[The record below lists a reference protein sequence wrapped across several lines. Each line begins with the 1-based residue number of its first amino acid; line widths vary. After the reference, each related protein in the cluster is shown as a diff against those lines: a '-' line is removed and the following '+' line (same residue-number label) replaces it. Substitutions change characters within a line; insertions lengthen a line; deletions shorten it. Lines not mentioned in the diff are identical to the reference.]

1 MRPLCLQM
9 TAFGPYVE
17 QQTIDF
23 SALEGRTLFLITGP
37 TGAGKTTLFD
47 AIAYALYG
55 ESSGRER
62 DGEAL
67 RSDFAPPE
75 LLTEVVFDF
84 SLHGRTYQVKRSPKQ
99 LRPKLRGAGMAEQ
112 AAEACLAF
120 TDEPQRLPIVGIR
133 EVNERIV
140 ELLGLKYEQF
150 RQIMMI
156 PQGEFRELL
165 VADSKE
171 REGILQKLFGTE
183 FCAALQAEL
192 QQRESEWKKTADT
205 EQTIQE
211 QYEIQLAE
219 AMEMPLPAGGTDACL
234 RVAAE
239 WQTEQKQHQ
248 AQLTERLR
256 QVKTAISGQQAL
268 CAKVKDDNAQ
278 LLSLQQ
284 VEKGM
289 QDLAALK
296 PAIAEKK
303 DALTRTEAA
312 AALLPQEEEGK
323 SLRREQI
330 RKGEERQQAAQ
341 MAAKASAEA
350 TAAAS
355 EFSALE
361 AKEPEREALRQEIA
375 RLEALQPRMTQG
387 EALRR
392 ELAEEERLLLKA
404 RRELEAQQRQSGQLT
419 EKMKAAEQML
429 KDKVVWQ
436 QQRQALQLTTMRL
449 NDYRDKLTEVE
460 TIRRQLGAVEAQESA
475 LQQRGTLAKGKRET
489 AEKELEA
496 LNAAYFSQSAAA
508 LASQLVEGEACPVC
522 GSVHHPAPA
531 SASSAADDVD
541 AAVRLRQETK
551 VKELRESETVVFQ
564 ELAALKARLQAGR
577 EHLAGAEAALQKS
590 GGQLEAAPTD
600 ATQARQLLQELEC
613 QAMTLDAKIDEC
625 VRAEALLTTLEKQK
639 ATLDQDEKNMQAEIT
654 KLATL
659 VPEKQRLLQE
669 LESQLPPDV
678 RSSAVLL
685 STIEERKHLLAVE
698 LRRLAEVQRRHTQ
711 LHTEAVR
718 LETMVKESDKALAD
732 LDRQLRD
739 ATERFCHSYRQHG
752 FVDLPTY
759 RQARELVPLLE
770 QMKQAVLQ
778 FENDW
783 QKQEALLE
791 DNRKKTAGLTWQDE
805 TALNEQ
811 LALLTEQER
820 QLQDEH
826 GRLAYRREAVKTALA
841 KATDHKKVLAD
852 CRAAFEL
859 ASDLSKVSRG
869 MGANA
874 RKISFERYVLAA
886 YFEEV
891 LQAANGRLRQM
902 TNGRYEM
909 HRRREQNKGNAQ
921 SGLDIDVLDN
931 YTGRERP
938 AKTLSGG
945 ESFKA
950 SLALALGLA
959 DVVQAHAGGVSLD
972 TMFIDEGFGT
982 LDPESLDGAIRCLV
996 DLQRSGRLVGII
1008 SHVPELKETIDAW
1021 LLVDSA
1027 RSGSRANFCIK

>member
-17 QQTIDF
+17 QQIIDF

-55 ESSGRER
+55 ESSGQER

-84 SLHGRTYQVKRSPKQ
+84 SLHGRNYQVKRSPKQ
-99 LRPKLRGAGMAEQ
+99 LRPKLRGTGMAEQ
-112 AAEACLAF
+112 AAEACLSF
-120 TDEPQRLPIVGIR
+120 TDEPQRLPVVGIR

-219 AMEMPLPAGGTDACL
+219 AMGMPLPDGGTEACI
-234 RVAAE
+234 RMAE
-239 WQTEQKQHQ
+239 GWQTEQKERQSKLTG
-248 AQLTERLR
+248 QL
-256 QVKTAISGQQAL
+256 QQIQKAIAVQQAL
-268 CAKVKDDNAQ
+268 CAKGKADNAQ

-284 VEKGM
+284 AEQAMQELEMQKSAIVEKKNTLM
-289 QDLAALK
+289 R
-296 PAIAEKK
+296 I
-303 DALTRTEAA
+303 EAA
-312 AALLPQEEEGK
+312 VVLLPQEEEGK

-330 RKGEERQQAAQ
+330 RKAEERQNASQAAV
-341 MAAKASAEA
+341 
-350 TAAAS
+350 AAS
-355 EFSALE
+355 KEAVAVAGEFSALE
-361 AKEPEREALRQEIA
+361 AKEPEREVLRQEIA
-375 RLEALQPRMTQG
+375 RLEALQPRMTHG
-387 EALRR
+387 ESLRR
-392 ELAEEERLLLKA
+392 ELSEQEQLLLKV
-404 RRELEAQQRQSGQLT
+404 RGELEAHQRQSGQL
-419 EKMKAAEQML
+419 AEQIKASEQMI
-429 KDKVVWQ
+429 KDKTVWQ
-436 QQRQALQLTTMRL
+436 EQRQVLQLKTMRL
-449 NDYRDKLTEVE
+449 NDCRDKLTEVE
-460 TIRRQLGAVEAQESA
+460 ALRRQIGALETQESA
-475 LQQRGTLAKGKRET
+475 LQQRGALAKGKRDT
-489 AEKELEA
+489 AERELEA
-496 LNAAYFSQSAAA
+496 LNAAYFSQSAAS
-508 LASQLVEGEACPVC
+508 LASQLVEGEPCPVC
-522 GSVHHPAPA
+522 GAVHHPAPVDV
-531 SASSAADDVD
+531 SSAVGGID
-541 AAVRLRQETK
+541 AAVRSRQEAK

-577 EHLAGAEAALQKS
+577 EQMAGAEAALQKS
-590 GGQLEAAPTD
+590 GGQLAAAPVD
-600 ATQARQLLQELEC
+600 AAQARQWVQELER
-613 QAMTLDAKIDEC
+613 QAAVLDVKVDEC
-625 VRAEALLTTLEKQK
+625 ARAEEFLTTLEKQK
-639 ATLDQDEKNMQAEIT
+639 TALEQTEKVLQEEIT
-654 KLATL
+654 KLTAL

-669 LESQLPPDV
+669 LELQLPPDI
-678 RSSAVLL
+678 RTSM
-685 STIEERKHLLAVE
+685 TLLAAIKEKKDLLTDE
-698 LRRLAEVQRRHTQ
+698 LRRLAEAQRRHNQ
-711 LHTEAVR
+711 LHTETVR
-718 LETMVKESDKALAD
+718 LETMVKGLDKVLSD
-732 LDRQLRD
+732 LDRQLHD
-739 ATERFCHSYRQHG
+739 ATERFCQSYRQRG
-752 FVDLPTY
+752 FADLTAY
-759 RQARELVPLLE
+759 RQARDLVPLLE
-770 QMKQAVLQ
+770 QMKQEVQ
-778 FENDW
+778 RFETDW
-783 QKQEALLE
+783 QRQTALLE
-791 DNRKKTAGLTWQDE
+791 DNRKKTAGLVWQDE

-811 LALLTEQER
+811 LSLLAEQEQQMQNEHSRLSYRRDAVRMALL
-820 QLQDEH
+820 
-826 GRLAYRREAVKTALA
+826 
-841 KATDHKKVLAD
+841 KAAEHKKVLAD

-869 MGANA
+869 MGANT

-886 YFEEV
+886 YFEDV

-1021 LLVDSA
+1021 LLVESA

>member
-84 SLHGRTYQVKRSPKQ
+84 SLHGRAYQVKRSPKQ
-99 LRPKLRGAGMAEQ
+99 FRPKLRGAGLAEQ
-112 AAEACLAF
+112 AAEACLTF

-183 FCAALQAEL
+183 FCAALQTEL

-211 QYEIQLAE
+211 QYEIQLVE
-219 AMEMPLPAGGTDACL
+219 AMEMPLPAGGTDACV
-234 RVAAE
+234 RIAEE
-239 WQTEQKQHQ
+239 WQTNQKEQ
-248 AQLTERLR
+248 QLQLAG
-256 QVKTAISGQQAL
+256 QLQQIKTAVTGQQTL
-268 CAKVKDDNAQ
+268 CAKAKADNVQ
-278 LLSLQQ
+278 LQSLQQ
-284 VEKGM
+284 AEKGM
-289 QDLAALK
+289 RDLEMLR
-296 PAIAEKK
+296 PAIDEKRA
-303 DALTRTEAA
+303 ALTRTEAA
-312 AALLPQEEEGK
+312 SALLPQEEEGK

-330 RKGEERQQAAQ
+330 RKDEERQKAAQ
-341 MAAKASAEA
+341 AAAKAAEE
-350 TAAAS
+350 AAAAACES
-355 EFSALE
+355 SILE
-361 AKEPEREALRQEIA
+361 GKEAEREIWRQEIA
-375 RLEALQPRMTQG
+375 RLEALQPQMAQG
-387 EALRR
+387 ETLRR
-392 ELAEEERLLLKA
+392 ELAEQEQLLLKG
-404 RRELEAQQRQSGQLT
+404 RRTLAEQQQQGEQLA
-419 EKMKAAEQML
+419 EKIKVSEQML
-429 KDKVVWQ
+429 KDKSIWQ

-449 NDYRDKLTEVE
+449 SDYRDRLTETE
-460 TIRRQLGAVEAQESA
+460 TQRQQLGALELQESA
-475 LQQRGTLAKGKRET
+475 LQQRGALAKGKREA

-508 LASQLVEGEACPVC
+508 LASQLAEGEACPVC
-522 GSVHHPAPA
+522 GSVHHPALA
-531 SASSAADDVD
+531 AVSSAAGGIDV
-541 AAVRLRQETK
+541 AGRLRQETK
-551 VKELRESETVVFQ
+551 VKELRGAETVVFQ
-564 ELAALKARLQAGR
+564 ELAALQARLQAGR
-577 EHLAGAEAALQKS
+577 EHLGGAEAALQKS
-590 GGQLEAAPTD
+590 GEQLDTAPAD
-600 ATQARQLLQELEC
+600 AVQARQLLQALER
-613 QAMTLDAKIDEC
+613 QAATLDAKVDEC
-625 VRAEALLTTLEKQK
+625 SKTEQLLAALEKQK
-639 ATLDQDEKNMQAEIT
+639 TALEKIEKATQAEIT
-654 KLATL
+654 KLSAL
-659 VPEKQRLLQE
+659 VPEKQRLLRE
-669 LESQLPPDV
+669 LESQLPSDI
-678 RSSAVLL
+678 RTLAVLV
-685 STIEERKHLLAVE
+685 SAIEGKKQ
-698 LRRLAEVQRRHTQ
+698 RLAAELQRLADGQRRHVQ

-718 LETMVKESDKALAD
+718 LETMVKGLDKVLAD
-732 LDRQLRD
+732 LERQLKD
-739 ATERFCHSYRQHG
+739 AAERFRNSYRQCG
-752 FVDLPTY
+752 FDDLPAY
-759 RQARELVPLLE
+759 RQARDMVPLLE
-770 QMKQAVLQ
+770 EMKRKVQQ
-778 FENDW
+778 FETDW
-783 QKQEALLE
+783 QKQAALLE
-791 DNRKKTAGLTWQDE
+791 DNRKKAVGLVWQDE

-811 LALLTEQER
+811 LSLLAEQEK
-820 QLQDEH
+820 QLQNEH
-826 GRLAYRREAVKTALA
+826 SRLAYRREAVKTALG
-841 KATDHKKVLAD
+841 KVKDHKKILTD

-869 MGANA
+869 MGANT

-909 HRRREQNKGNAQ
+909 HRRRDQNKGSAQ

-1027 RSGSRANFCIK
+1027 RSGSRTNFCIK

>member
-1 MRPLCLQM
+1 M
-9 TAFGPYVE
+9 
-17 QQTIDF
+17 
-23 SALEGRTLFLITGP
+23 
-37 TGAGKTTLFD
+37 
-47 AIAYALYG
+47 
-55 ESSGRER
+55 
-62 DGEAL
+62 
-67 RSDFAPPE
+67 
-75 LLTEVVFDF
+75 
-84 SLHGRTYQVKRSPKQ
+84 
-99 LRPKLRGAGMAEQ
+99 
-112 AAEACLAF
+112 
-120 TDEPQRLPIVGIR
+120 
-133 EVNERIV
+133 
-140 ELLGLKYEQF
+140 
-150 RQIMMI
+150 
-156 PQGEFRELL
+156 
-165 VADSKE
+165 
-171 REGILQKLFGTE
+171 
-183 FCAALQAEL
+183 
-192 QQRESEWKKTADT
+192 
-205 EQTIQE
+205 
-211 QYEIQLAE
+211 
-219 AMEMPLPAGGTDACL
+219 
-234 RVAAE
+234 
-239 WQTEQKQHQ
+239 
-248 AQLTERLR
+248 
-256 QVKTAISGQQAL
+256 
-268 CAKVKDDNAQ
+268 
-278 LLSLQQ
+278 
-284 VEKGM
+284 
-289 QDLAALK
+289 
-296 PAIAEKK
+296 
-303 DALTRTEAA
+303 
-312 AALLPQEEEGK
+312 
-323 SLRREQI
+323 
-330 RKGEERQQAAQ
+330 
-341 MAAKASAEA
+341 
-350 TAAAS
+350 
-355 EFSALE
+355 
-361 AKEPEREALRQEIA
+361 
-375 RLEALQPRMTQG
+375 
-387 EALRR
+387 
-392 ELAEEERLLLKA
+392 
-404 RRELEAQQRQSGQLT
+404 
-419 EKMKAAEQML
+419 
-429 KDKVVWQ
+429 
-436 QQRQALQLTTMRL
+436 
-449 NDYRDKLTEVE
+449 
-460 TIRRQLGAVEAQESA
+460 
-475 LQQRGTLAKGKRET
+475 
-489 AEKELEA
+489 
-496 LNAAYFSQSAAA
+496 
-508 LASQLVEGEACPVC
+508 
-522 GSVHHPAPA
+522 
-531 SASSAADDVD
+531 
-541 AAVRLRQETK
+541 RQETK

-613 QAMTLDAKIDEC
+613 QAMTLDAKVDEC

-685 STIEERKHLLAVE
+685 SAIEERKHLLAVE

-783 QKQEALLE
+783 QKQAALLE
-791 DNRKKTAGLTWQDE
+791 DNRKKAAGLTWQDE